1 MHWTLNP
8 ESASRMI
15 EDSRAGRVRQDL
27 RRLTGSGRDMRPD
40 IERVCS
46 SFREKFADLRANT
59 GGESGCDAPRDQS
72 ADVAKDSIEG
82 RLSCLLFEGLKDIDA
97 RVLTDAG
104 FWRYLA
110 VCEMFEYIEWR
121 DGSDCGL
128 PSFGAGTHGL
138 TWDCASKRMFVRGR
152 IAKEARSNESWQ
164 TVARIAGTDVWRS
177 HILRVRTGESPQ
189 LACALLEAW
198 DRREIRTK
206 EIRDVAKRIKRL
218 RSNLVFEV
226 MDQTQIQS
234 MLERQIEAIRR
245 DG

>member
-1 MHWTLNP
+1 
-8 ESASRMI
+8 MI
-15 EDSRAGRVRQDL
+15 EDLRVGRARQDL
-27 RRLTGSGRDMRPD
+27 RQLTGSGRDSRPD
-40 IERVCS
+40 IDRVCS
-46 SFREKFADLRANT
+46 SFRERFAHLRANT
-59 GGESGCDAPRDQS
+59 GREAERVVPRDKS
-72 ADVAKDSIEG
+72 GDVAKDSVEG
-82 RLSCLLFEGLKDIDA
+82 RLSCLLFEGLKDVDA
-97 RVLTDAG
+97 RVLTDPG

-110 VCEMFEYIEWR
+110 VWEMFEYIEWR

-152 IAKEARSNESWQ
+152 IANEARSTESWQ
-164 TVARIAGTDVWRS
+164 AVAQIPGTDVWRS

-218 RSNLVFEV
+218 RSNLVFEI

-234 MLERQIEAIRR
+234 TLERQIDAIRR
-245 DG
+245 DS